1 MICIKYTIFVV
12 ICQKHIFI
20 DKTNLYMLII
30 KVKNKNIEAA
40 LKNYKY
46 KVYKTKQLQNL
57 NKNKEYTKDSVEKR
71 EKMKKAIYV
80 NKKKNDL

>member
-1 MICIKYTIFVV
+1 
-12 ICQKHIFI
+12 
-20 DKTNLYMLII
+20 MLII

-46 KVYKTKQLQNL
+46 KVYKTKQIQNL
-57 NKNKEYTKDSVEKR
+57 NENKEYTKDSVKKR
-71 EKMKKAIYV
+71 EQKKKAVYV

>member
-1 MICIKYTIFVV
+1 
-12 ICQKHIFI
+12 
-20 DKTNLYMLII
+20 MLII

-57 NKNKEYTKDSVEKR
+57 NEFQDKALKE
-71 EKMKKAIYV
+71 I
-80 NKKKNDL
+80 NDCF

>member
-1 MICIKYTIFVV
+1 
-12 ICQKHIFI
+12 
-20 DKTNLYMLII
+20 MLII
-30 KVKNKNIEAA
+30 KVKNKNIESA

-46 KVYKTKQLQNL
+46 KVYKTKQIQNL
-57 NKNKEYTKDSVEKR
+57 NENKEYTKDSVKKR

>member
-1 MICIKYTIFVV
+1 
-12 ICQKHIFI
+12 
-20 DKTNLYMLII
+20 MLII

-46 KVYKTKQLQNL
+46 KVYKTKQIQNL

-80 NKKKNDL
+80 NKKRNDL

>member
-1 MICIKYTIFVV
+1 
-12 ICQKHIFI
+12 
-20 DKTNLYMLII
+20 MLII

-46 KVYKTKQLQNL
+46 KVYKTKQIQNL
-57 NKNKEYTKDSVEKR
+57 NENKEYTKDSVKKR

>member
-1 MICIKYTIFVV
+1 
-12 ICQKHIFI
+12 
-20 DKTNLYMLII
+20 MLII

-80 NKKKNDL
+80 NKKRNDL

>member
-1 MICIKYTIFVV
+1 
-12 ICQKHIFI
+12 
-20 DKTNLYMLII
+20 MLII

-57 NKNKEYTKDSVEKR
+57 NKNKEYTKPSEEKR
-71 EKMKKAIYV
+71 ESQKKAIYL
-80 NKKKNDL
+80 NKKRNDL

>member
-1 MICIKYTIFVV
+1 
-12 ICQKHIFI
+12 
-20 DKTNLYMLII
+20 MLII

-57 NKNKEYTKDSVEKR
+57 NKNKEYTKPSAERR
-71 EKMKKAIYV
+71 EEHKKAIYV
-80 NKKKNDL
+80 NKKRNDL

>member
-1 MICIKYTIFVV
+1 
-12 ICQKHIFI
+12 
-20 DKTNLYMLII
+20 MLII

-46 KVYKTKQLQNL
+46 KVYKTKQIQNL
-57 NKNKEYTKDSVEKR
+57 NENKEYIKDSVKNR
-71 EKMKKAIYV
+71 EKKKKAIYI

>member
-1 MICIKYTIFVV
+1 
-12 ICQKHIFI
+12 
-20 DKTNLYMLII
+20 MLII

-46 KVYKTKQLQNL
+46 KVYKTKQIQNL
-57 NKNKEYTKDSVEKR
+57 NENKEYTKDSVKKR
-71 EKMKKAIYV
+71 EEKKKAIYV

>member
-1 MICIKYTIFVV
+1 
-12 ICQKHIFI
+12 
-20 DKTNLYMLII
+20 MLII

>member
-1 MICIKYTIFVV
+1 
-12 ICQKHIFI
+12 
-20 DKTNLYMLII
+20 MLII

-46 KVYKTKQLQNL
+46 KVYKTKQIQHL
-57 NKNKEYTKDSVEKR
+57 NENKEYTKDSVKKR

>member
-1 MICIKYTIFVV
+1 
-12 ICQKHIFI
+12 
-20 DKTNLYMLII
+20 MLII

-46 KVYKTKQLQNL
+46 KVYKTKQIQNL
-57 NKNKEYTKDSVEKR
+57 NENKEYTKDSVKR
-71 EKMKKAIYV
+71 REQKKKAIYV

>member
-1 MICIKYTIFVV
+1 
-12 ICQKHIFI
+12 
-20 DKTNLYMLII
+20 MLII

-57 NKNKEYTKDSVEKR
+57 NKNKEYTKDSVKKR
-71 EKMKKAIYV
+71 EEKKKAIYV
-80 NKKKNDL
+80 NKKRNDL